1 MVRAQRLAGAVLAML
16 IAAAACQAP
25 SAGARA
31 QEGAPT
37 GAVDGRPEAA
47 PQPDPDSTPPGDLPA
62 EDQSSQE
69 DGGLY
74 QYEEP
79 EFGEARVSYPM
90 MVLRTIGIMGAV
102 IIGLFLLYRLLIKKR
117 NRIVTDSR
125 VVNVLATYPLAANRT
140 IQVVDIAGKVLVL
153 GVSDAAVNL
162 ITQVDDQE
170 TIDRIRLLSEQD
182 RGGQGRFKDQ
192 LVRLLGGGFSQA
204 GKTSRAGQV
213 SQLSGYRR
221 RIEKMRNME

>member
-1 MVRAQRLAGAVLAML
+1 MVRAQRLAGAVLAMV

-25 SAGARA
+25 SASACA
-31 QEGAPT
+31 QA
-37 GAVDGRPEAA
+37 AGRPEAA
-47 PQPDPDSTPPGDLPA
+47 PQADPDSTPPGDLPA
-62 EDQSSQE
+62 EDQSSPE
-69 DGGLY
+69 EGGLY

-170 TIDRIRLLSEQD
+170 TIDRIRLLSEQE

-192 LVRLLGGGFSQA
+192 LARLLGGGFSQA
-204 GKTSRAGQV
+204 GKTSRPGQV

-221 RIEKMRNME
+221 RIERMQDMK